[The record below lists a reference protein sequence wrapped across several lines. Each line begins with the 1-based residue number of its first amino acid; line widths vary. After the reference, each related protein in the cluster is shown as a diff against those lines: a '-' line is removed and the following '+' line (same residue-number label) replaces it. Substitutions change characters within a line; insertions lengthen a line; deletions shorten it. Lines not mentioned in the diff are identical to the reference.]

1 MRSLTKSSM
10 IALALGALGG
20 MVGVASGAS
29 PRVVPNRRDDFLPL
43 QADPDAFRYGKKA
56 DPFKKRKKTS
66 KAQRKA
72 QRQSASRNGAK

>member
-1 MRSLTKSSM
+1 MRNLTKASM
-10 IALALGALGG
+10 IAIALGALGG
-20 MVGVASGAS
+20 MAGVAAEPS
-29 PRVVPNRRDDFLPL
+29 PRDFKRDAYLPV
-43 QADPDAFRYGKKA
+43 QADPNAYRYGKKA